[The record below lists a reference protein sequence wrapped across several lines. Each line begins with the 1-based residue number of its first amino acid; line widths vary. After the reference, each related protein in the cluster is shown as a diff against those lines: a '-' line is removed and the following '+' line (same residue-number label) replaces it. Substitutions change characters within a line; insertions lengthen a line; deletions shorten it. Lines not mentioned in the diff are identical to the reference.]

1 MQQDR
6 MVNPDPDIHSSMG
19 ISSSTLTSSC
29 SIRHEERK
37 RRAHSFMHDRALR
50 GVEHKKCSHR
60 LLLSFTTES
69 RYLILFS
76 NNASGTTQFHHIN
89 NQNTLKDI
97 TRLFHREQLLSN
109 QAAIFPWKGEKTH
122 IYTQSYTLWDIA
134 LACVFDYTG
143 S

>member
-1 MQQDR
+1 
-6 MVNPDPDIHSSMG
+6 MVNPDPDLHSSMG

-37 RRAHSFMHDRALR
+37 RRAHSIMHDRALR

-69 RYLILFS
+69 RYFIFFS
-76 NNASGTTQFHHIN
+76 KNASGTTQFNHTSD
-89 NQNTLKDI
+89 QNTLKDI
-97 TRLFHREQLLSN
+97 TSFFQREQIRSN
-109 QAAIFPWKGEKTH
+109 HAAVFPWKGEETH
-122 IYTQSYTLWDIA
+122 IYTQSYTQWDIA
-134 LACVFDYTG
+134 LAHVFDYTG